1 MKDFLAF
8 CEKQKRENAERDE
21 LLKEEKDEKAKKR
34 LVKILAMQRA
44 QSTDK
49 VCEYNK
55 LIDVKLEEYSNEL
68 KKQMEDA

>member
-1 MKDFLAF
+1 MAVS
-8 CEKQKRENAERDE
+8 
-21 LLKEEKDEKAKKR
+21 EKAKKR